1 MGRSV
6 LTIDVDYEE
15 YQKIDR
21 DKRFFWQPDR
31 LPFPVKHLP
40 TSEKMERL
48 SVVFY
53 CGVINSLRVFHIRR
67 LVPQEE
73 GVELQLN

>member
-6 LTIDVDYEE
+6 LTINVDYEE
-15 YQKIDR
+15 YQQIDR
-21 DKRFFWQPDR
+21 DKRFLWQPDR
-31 LPFPVKHLP
+31 LPVLVKHLP
-40 TSEKMERL
+40 TSEKMGRL

-53 CGVINSLRVFHIRR
+53 CGVINSLRVFHIQR
-67 LVPQEE
+67 LVPHEK